1 MGDARANR
9 LYWERMVI
17 AKLDRSS
24 LLTHSG
30 TNSRVM
36 AASGP
41 ANAAV
46 ATHNKFT
53 FFWLRNMAVSG
64 NGAGEDMADG
74 YWRGLQVGGMGRVR
88 SGCVQAADCLEDR
101 RRGCRRSR
109 RSRSKMQKASGE
121 DGETEQWGCWEC
133 LLR

>member
-1 MGDARANR
+1 LTEASGAAAGSWGGLVACGWRAQQVGDARANR

-30 TNSRVM
+30 INSRVM

-41 ANAAV
+41 AKAAV

-53 FFWLRNMAVSG
+53 FFVKK
-64 NGAGEDMADG
+64 
-74 YWRGLQVGGMGRVR
+74 RGGVW
-88 SGCVQAADCLEDR
+88 E
-101 RRGCRRSR
+101 
-109 RSRSKMQKASGE
+109 
-121 DGETEQWGCWEC
+121 WCW
-133 LLR
+133 

>member
-1 MGDARANR
+1 MGSRQGDQLEGGKLPLADGGHGRWVTLGAGGVD
-9 LYWERMVI
+9 WESLVK

-41 ANAAV
+41 AKAAV

-53 FFWLRNMAVSG
+53 FFVKK
-64 NGAGEDMADG
+64 
-74 YWRGLQVGGMGRVR
+74 RGGVW
-88 SGCVQAADCLEDR
+88 E
-101 RRGCRRSR
+101 
-109 RSRSKMQKASGE
+109 
-121 DGETEQWGCWEC
+121 WCW
-133 LLR
+133 